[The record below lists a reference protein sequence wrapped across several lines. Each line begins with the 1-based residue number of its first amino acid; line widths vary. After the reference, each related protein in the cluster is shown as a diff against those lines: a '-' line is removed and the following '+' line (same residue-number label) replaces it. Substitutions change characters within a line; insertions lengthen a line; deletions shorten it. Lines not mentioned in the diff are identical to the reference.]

1 MADAPIS
8 FVIAAALAL
17 GLTAC
22 SGIDAGIDYPSDL
35 PDIGPQLLTPENAQS
50 PSVAFSRFKIAPEA
64 CKGIDTHPIT
74 QALSQDDF
82 TRYLET
88 QGLKIEPKKARDNL
102 YWYEFPNGKDGPNN
116 FVRLRLAVLDTPAG
130 AAADLHS
137 SLLEHGPGWWG
148 IRRSNLAILAP
159 KASLREGLSFA
170 MKHKLECW
178 GMFTI
183 AGNDDA
189 YVVQGPYSEL

>member
-1 MADAPIS
+1 MAHAPIS
-8 FVIAAALAL
+8 FVLAAALAL

-50 PSVAFSRFKIAPEA
+50 PSVSFSRFKIAPEA

-170 MKHKLECW
+170 MKHKLACW